1 MFFVYILRCAD
12 TTLYTGITNDVA
24 KRLHHHNT
32 TKTGAKYTSG
42 RRPVELVYTETY
54 TTKGEALSREADI
67 KKLSRDA
74 KLTLITAPHST
85 ENHSTF

>member
-12 TTLYTGITNDVA
+12 DTLYTGITNDVE

-42 RRPVELVYTETY
+42 RRPVTLVYKEAY
-54 TTKGEALSREADI
+54 ITKGEALTREAEI

-74 KLTLITAPHST
+74 KLELVAKFYST
-85 ENHSTF
+85 EKA

>member
-12 TTLYTGITNDVA
+12 DTLYTGITNDVE

-42 RRPVELVYTETY
+42 RRPVELVYTEKHA
-54 TTKGEALSREADI
+54 TKGEALSREAVI
-67 KKLSRDA
+67 KRLSRDA
-74 KLTLITAPHST
+74 KLTLIALSSST
-85 ENHSTF
+85 EKW